1 MNISNRTIAQ
11 KYTPTREI
19 GRGGMGVIWEAF
31 DQLLQRPVALKVM
44 TPEHVSSDTA
54 RRRFEREA
62 KAIARLR
69 NEHIVQI
76 HDYGIDDDCPY
87 IVMELL
93 EGEDLESRLAR
104 ERQLSPSATLALLRQ
119 IAFGLQAANAAG
131 IVHRDLK
138 PANVFMARKEPGEC
152 VKLLDFGV
160 VWTFFEGSDQ
170 SLLGSSGRA
179 IGTPAYMSPE
189 QVRAVVPNHLSDLW
203 SLGVIAYRALTGR
216 LPFAARGIGE
226 LLISICTDPFPPP
239 SSLVPD
245 LQPAFDGFFARALA
259 KDPAQ
264 RFQSAREFVGAFAA
278 VSEAGSRPVK
288 ILVADDEPDVA
299 LMVKLH
305 FRQKIRDGVYE
316 FVFAEHGEAALH
328 ELRRHPDIDVV
339 LTDIKMPVMDGLT
352 LLGRVPEVNPF
363 ARTVMMSAFGDMGNI
378 RCAMNQGAFDFLLKP
393 IHRADLEATLDKTIK
408 HVAELRRNARSDEE
422 NKILRQFTS
431 AALVERIREMGPA
444 IALASEAVMAT
455 VVFIDIFQFTPV
467 TKERPPAEAM
477 RLLRANFE
485 VIVPELVAKG
495 GVVDKFLGDAVMA
508 VFQGPEHLSRA
519 LSACVMVRAQMAA
532 VAYRAGGS
540 SPCTQGL
547 CIGLSTGQVLSG
559 SVGSQ
564 AYGRLDYT
572 VLGEAVNAAAHLAR
586 AARPGEILVDAP
598 VREAARAQFDFEEVG
613 ARSLLPGAP
622 SVSVFNVVR
631 RGPAAFL
638 TELEPTVAMS
648 RTTVVP

>member
-44 TPEHVSSDTA
+44 TPEHVTSDSA

-76 HDYGIDDDCPY
+76 HDYGINEDCPY

-119 IAFGLQAANAAG
+119 IAIGLQAANAAG

-170 SLLGSSGRA
+170 ALLGSSVRT

-239 SSLVPD
+239 SSLIPD
-245 LQPAFDGFFARALA
+245 LQPGFDGFFARALA

-264 RFQSAREFVGAFAA
+264 RFQSTREFVAAFAA
-278 VSEAGSRPVK
+278 VSEASSRPVK
-288 ILVADDEPDVA
+288 VLVADDEPDVA
-299 LMVKLH
+299 LMMKLH

-316 FVFAEHGEAALH
+316 FIFAEHGEAALH

-352 LLGRVPEVNPF
+352 LLGRVAEVNPF
-363 ARTVMMSAFGDMGNI
+363 ARTVMMSAYGDMGNI

-455 VVFIDIFQFTPV
+455 VAFIDIFQFTPV
-467 TKERPPAEAM
+467 TKERPPGEAM

-540 SPCTQGL
+540 SPYTQGL

-586 AARPGEILVDAP
+586 AAHPGEILVDAP

-622 SVSVFNVVR
+622 PVSVFNVVR

-638 TELEPTVAMS
+638 TEFESTVAIS
-648 RTTVVP
+648 GTTVVP

>member
-1 MNISNRTIAQ
+1 MFNRTIAR
-11 KYTPTREI
+11 KYTLRREI

-31 DQLLQRPVALKVM
+31 DQALRRPVALKVM
-44 TPEHVSSDTA
+44 TPEHVTSDSA

-62 KAIARLR
+62 TAIARLR

-76 HDYGIDDDCPY
+76 HDYGIDEDCPY

-93 EGEDLESRLAR
+93 EGEDLEHRLAR

-119 IAFGLQAANAAG
+119 IAAGLQAASSAG

-160 VWTFFEGSDQ
+160 VWTLFEGSDEAQQ
-170 SLLGSSGRA
+170 SSFGKA

-189 QVRAVVPNHLSDLW
+189 QVRAVAPDHLSDLW

-216 LPFAARGIGE
+216 PPFVARGVGE

-239 SSLVPD
+239 SSLVPA
-245 LQPAFDGFFARALA
+245 LPPGFDGFFARALA

-264 RFQSAREFVGAFAA
+264 RFQSAREFVAAFAA
-278 VSEAGSRPVK
+278 VVEVSSGPTK
-288 ILVADDEPDVA
+288 ILVVEDEPDVA
-299 LMVKLH
+299 LMMRLQ

-316 FVFAEHGEAALH
+316 FIFADNGEAALH
-328 ELRRHPDIDVV
+328 ELRRHPDIDVI

-352 LLGRVPEVNPF
+352 FLGRVPEVNPF
-363 ARTVMMSAFGDMGNI
+363 AKTVMMSAYGDMANI

-393 IHRADLEATLDKTIK
+393 IHCADLEATIDKTIK

-455 VVFIDIFQFTPV
+455 VAFIDIFQFTRV
-467 TKERPPAEAM
+467 TKERPPGEAM

-485 VIVPELVAKG
+485 VIVPELMAKG

-519 LSACVMVRAQMAA
+519 LSACVIVRAQMAA
-532 VAYRAGGS
+532 VARRAGES
-540 SPCTQGL
+540 SPYAQGI
-547 CIGLSTGQVLSG
+547 CVGLSTGQVLSG
-559 SVGSQ
+559 SIGSQ

-586 AARPGEILVDAP
+586 AAVPGEILVDAP
-598 VREAARAQFDFEEVG
+598 VREAAQALFDFEEVG

-622 SVSVFNVVR
+622 PVDVFNVVR
-631 RGPAAFL
+631 RGPAAL
-638 TELEPTVAMS
+638 LADCEPTV
-648 RTTVVP
+648 RIPTTATMP

>member
-1 MNISNRTIAQ
+1 MSDRTIAR
-11 KYTPTREI
+11 KYTLTREI

-31 DQLLQRPVALKVM
+31 DQVLKRPVALKVM

-54 RRRFEREA
+54 RLRFEREA
-62 KAIARLR
+62 MAIARLR

-76 HDYGIDDDCPY
+76 HDYGIDEDRPY

-93 EGEDLESRLAR
+93 EGEDLEDRFAR

-119 IAFGLQAANAAG
+119 IAVGLQAASSAG

-160 VWTFFEGSDQ
+160 VWTVFEGSDEEQ
-170 SLLGSSGRA
+170 QRVAGKL

-216 LPFAARGIGE
+216 LPFSASGIGD
-226 LLISICTDPFPPP
+226 LLMSICTDLFPPP
-239 SSLVPD
+239 SSVAPGLLPS
-245 LQPAFDGFFARALA
+245 FDGFFERALA

-264 RFQSAREFVGAFAA
+264 RFQSAREFVAAFAA
-278 VSEAGSRPVK
+278 VSEASRGPAK

-299 LMVKLH
+299 LMMKLH
-305 FRQKIRDGVYE
+305 FRHQIRAGVYE
-316 FVFAEHGEAALH
+316 FIFADNGEAALH
-328 ELRRHPDIDVV
+328 ELRRHADIDVII
-339 LTDIKMPVMDGLT
+339 TDIKMPVMDGLT
-352 LLGRVPEVNPF
+352 FLARVPEVNPF
-363 ARTVMMSAFGDMGNI
+363 ARTVMMSAYGDMSNI
-378 RCAMNQGAFDFLLKP
+378 RCAMNRGAFDFLLKP
-393 IHRADLEATLDKTIK
+393 IDRADLEATIDKTIK

-431 AALVERIREMGPA
+431 VTLVERIRAIGPA
-444 IALASEAVMAT
+444 IALASEAAMAT
-455 VVFIDIFQFTPV
+455 VAFIDVFQFTPV
-467 TKERPPAEAM
+467 TKERLPGEAM

-495 GVVDKFLGDAVMA
+495 GVVDKFLGDAVMT
-508 VFQGPEHLSRA
+508 VFQGPEHLPRA
-519 LSACVMVRAQMAA
+519 LSACVAVRAQMAA
-532 VAYRAGGS
+532 VARRAGKS
-540 SPCTQGL
+540 SPYSQGL

-559 SVGSQ
+559 SVGSH

-572 VLGEAVNAAAHLAR
+572 VLGEAVNTAAHLAR
-586 AARPGEILVDAP
+586 AAQPGEILVDAT
-598 VREAARAQFDFEEVG
+598 VREAAQELFDFEEIAG
-613 ARSLLPGAP
+613 RSLLPGAP
-622 SVSVFNVVR
+622 PINVFNVVR
-631 RGPAAFL
+631 RGLAAL
-638 TELEPTVAMS
+638 LADCAPTVCTPS
-648 RTTVVP
+648 TTTLR

>member
-1 MNISNRTIAQ
+1 MSNRTIAR
-11 KYTPTREI
+11 KYTLIREI
-19 GRGGMGVIWEAF
+19 GRGGMGVIWEAL
-31 DQLLQRPVALKVM
+31 DQALRRPVALKVM
-44 TPEHVSSDTA
+44 TPEHVTSSTA
-54 RRRFEREA
+54 RRRFEQEA
-62 KAIARLR
+62 MAIARLR

-76 HDYGIDDDCPY
+76 HDYGIDEDCPY

-93 EGEDLESRLAR
+93 EGEDLEGRLVR

-119 IAFGLQAANAAG
+119 IAVGLQAASSAG

-160 VWTFFEGSDQ
+160 VWTVFERSDEEAQ
-170 SLLGSSGRA
+170 RA
-179 IGTPAYMSPE
+179 AAGKTLGTPSYMSPE

-216 LPFAARGIGE
+216 LPFSASGIGE
-226 LLISICTDPFPPP
+226 LFISICTDAFPPP
-239 SSLVPD
+239 SSLVPGLLPGFD
-245 LQPAFDGFFARALA
+245 AFFERALA

-264 RFQSAREFVGAFAA
+264 RFQSAREFVAAFAA
-278 VSEAGSRPVK
+278 VTEASSRPTKV
-288 ILVADDEPDVA
+288 LVADDEPDMQ
-299 LMVKLH
+299 LMMKLH

-316 FVFAEHGEAALH
+316 FIFAENGQVALD
-328 ELRRHPDIDVV
+328 ELRRHPDIDVI

-352 LLGRVPEVNPF
+352 FLGRVPEVNPF
-363 ARTVMMSAFGDMGNI
+363 AKTVMMSAYGDMGNI

-393 IHRADLEATLDKTIK
+393 IHRADLEATIDKTVK

-422 NKILRQFTS
+422 NKILRQYTS
-431 AALVERIREMGPA
+431 AALVERIRAMGPA
-444 IALASEAVMAT
+444 IALASEAVMST
-455 VVFIDIFQFTPV
+455 VAFIGVFQFTPV
-467 TKERPPAEAM
+467 IKEKLPGEAM

-519 LSACVMVRAQMAA
+519 LGACVAVRAQMAV
-532 VAYRAGGS
+532 VARRAGEGS
-540 SPCTQGL
+540 PYTQGI
-547 CIGLSTGQVLSG
+547 CIGLSSGQVLAG

-572 VLGEAVNAAAHLAR
+572 VLGEAVDAAAHLAR
-586 AARPGEILVDAP
+586 AALPGEILVGAA
-598 VREAARAQFDFEEVG
+598 VHEAAQELFDFEEVG
-613 ARSLLPGAP
+613 ARSLLPDAP
-622 SVSVFNVVR
+622 PVSVFNVVR
-631 RGPAAFL
+631 RDRAAL
-638 TELEPTVAMS
+638 PMNCEPTVRIA
-648 RTTVVP
+648 TTTTMR